1 MASSATPER
10 IAQPITARSWGTMSV
25 AQQQSMHGL
34 GFTPRSWEMRI
45 EPALRLN
52 SWNELSGTQQQAAL
66 VLGWQPQSWHKA
78 RGLPAPPKDHEFT
91 WVKPAT
97 PDAGPR
103 QFPRLRPDFNTLGLF
118 SQPSYTTI
126 GDQYRNAEEVVE
138 RRKRNAGS
146 GLISGAMMN
155 RARGRNFTNG
165 SPRHGRNNDV
175 YFSVDAYTADSD
187 HHLIRER
194 SEHAS
199 RMFPD
204 RSFGSM
210 SMSPRAPNWTP
221 TCPAKSVRTR
231 PSQTYL

>member
-1 MASSATPER
+1 
-10 IAQPITARSWGTMSV
+10 MSV

-126 GDQYRNAEEVVE
+126 GDQYRNAEVTI
-138 RRKRNAGS
+138 RQHPS
-146 GLISGAMMN
+146 GPGPPTLQGPS
-155 RARGRNFTNG
+155 
-165 SPRHGRNNDV
+165 
-175 YFSVDAYTADSD
+175 
-187 HHLIRER
+187 LIRSWPCWLAR
-194 SEHAS
+194 C
-199 RMFPD
+199 R
-204 RSFGSM
+204 
-210 SMSPRAPNWTP
+210 
-221 TCPAKSVRTR
+221 
-231 PSQTYL
+231 